1 MHDVDP
7 PGFPVFDGATF
18 ERHGAV
24 NGADMP
30 EPPPPQPSDFDWI
43 DGQAEEQTTPAER
56 QHFKGNPEPLP
67 LVNPVEIA
75 DVVPSLR
82 SWVVDEWIPERH
94 VTELY
99 GRATVGKSLT
109 MLQLGISCATG
120 RPWLGL
126 PVKRGR
132 SLMFFCEDDQPELH
146 RRALAICR
154 SMSISMRDLG
164 DCRWQGRAGEQNV
177 IAAIGAKELIEPTE
191 LFHRMEATIADFR
204 PLLVGLDNIG
214 QLFAGN
220 ENSRSAVTQF
230 ASLLIGWCVK
240 YETTILLA
248 GHPAKA
254 EGSEY
259 SGSTAWDAVAR
270 SRLFLDRPEGSE
282 DLPDVRDLRT
292 LRCPAANYGPS
303 GGEIALRWEDGAFVP
318 VDEKPSNI
326 VDRIEARARERSCE
340 EEFLVH
346 LDHLTMQGRGVSHS
360 PTSTNF
366 APKQMAA
373 LTAARFKVTEYRKA
387 MNALLERGEIIANA
401 IVGRGKD
408 RHPVRGLAR
417 RQTVE
422 SGAAQ

>member
-1 MHDVDP
+1 MPPREIIGPGGTKFEVYEPTDDYAPDVP
-7 PGFPVFDGATF
+7 PA
-18 ERHGAV
+18 
-24 NGADMP
+24 
-30 EPPPPQPSDFDWI
+30 EPRDYEWAA
-43 DGQAEEQTTPAER
+43 GQAEEQTTPAEQQCLKKR
-56 QHFKGNPEPLP
+56 PEPLP
-67 LVNPVEIA
+67 LVNPVDIA
-75 DVVPSLR
+75 DVVPPLR
-82 SWVVDEWIPERH
+82 SWLVHDWIPEGH

-99 GRATVGKSLT
+99 GAPTVGKSLL
-109 MLQLGISCATG
+109 MLQLGIACSTG

-132 SLMFFCEDDQPELH
+132 SLMFFCEDDGPELH
-146 RRALAICR
+146 RRALSICR
-154 SMSISMRDLG
+154 SMNISMRDLG

-177 IAAIGAKELIEPTE
+177 IASIGAKELIEPTE

-204 PLLVGLDNIG
+204 PQLVGLDNIG

-220 ENSRSAVTQF
+220 ENSRTAVTQF

-240 YETTILLA
+240 YETTALLA

-259 SGSTAWDAVAR
+259 SGSTAWDAVCR

-303 GGEIALRWEDGAFVP
+303 GGEISLRWQDGAFVP
-318 VDEKPSNI
+318 IDETPSNM
-326 VDRIEARARERSCE
+326 VDRIESKARERACE

-346 LDHLTMQGRGVSHS
+346 LDRLTTQGRGVSHS

-373 LTAARFKVTEYRKA
+373 LTTARFKVAEYRKA
-387 MNALLERGEIIANA
+387 MDTLLERGEIIANV

-408 RHPVRGLAR
+408 RHPVRGLGRAAKP
-417 RQTVE
+417 E
-422 SGAAQ
+422 SEAL